1 MDTDTPHPIK
11 MKNLETRQ
19 KHRKEVIWQIFLPL
33 AVGVLLILILM
44 AVSVSSAVN
53 QSRLADISL
62 MWIILPN
69 LFVALFVIVLLAGMI
84 YGIIKL
90 TSVLPYY
97 LYKVQVFF
105 NQIKAQIQKMDDRMV
120 EPVIKGKSVSAS
132 LKKLARQLFRH

>member
-11 MKNLETRQ
+11 MKNLETHQ

-44 AVSVSSAVN
+44 AVSVFSAVN

-69 LFVALFVIVLLAGMI
+69 LFVALFVIVLLVGMI

>member
-11 MKNLETRQ
+11 MKNLETHQ

-69 LFVALFVIVLLAGMI
+69 LFVALFVIVLLVGMI